1 MPLAPK
7 NRRRRWLPK
16 MARGEAIGC
25 FGLSE
30 PDFGSNPS
38 GMVTRAEK
46 SKDGYVLNGTK
57 MWITNGSIAHVA
69 LVWAKWMERSGVS

>member
-1 MPLAPK
+1 
-7 NRRRRWLPK
+7 

-38 GMVTRAEK
+38 GMVTRVEK
-46 SKDGYVLNGTK
+46 HKEGYSLNGTK
-57 MWITNGSIAHVA
+57 
-69 LVWAKWMERSGVS
+69 SG